1 MIDTFENR
9 AALQTPASL
18 AEAMRDQTIL
28 EAKAIMCDSKHNLI
42 VDLKFMRGLIPREE
56 GAIGIKDGSVRDIA
70 ILSRVNRPV
79 CFLVQDFIRDEYG
92 RITALLS
99 RRAAQ
104 EKCREEFVR
113 KLSPGDVID
122 ARVTHI
128 EPFGVF
134 ADIGCG
140 IVSLLPI
147 DSISVS
153 RIEHPRER
161 FLVGMDIR
169 AVVKCRENARV
180 TLSHKE
186 LLGTWAENAAR
197 FNGGKKQVGGII
209 RSIESY
215 GVFVELAPNLAGLAE
230 VKENIYP
237 GQQASVFIKSI
248 LPTRMKVK
256 LILIETFDPD
266 PKKPSPPEVGHVV
279 IDGHGEGIGLL
290 EHHADL
296 LAQPRHVH
304 AGVVDLDAPVLD
316 GAGDLDAGHQVVHPI
331 QGLEEGGLAAAG
343 GADEG
348 RHLLLGDVHAHVLEG
363 LRRAV
368 PEVQPLG

>member
-1 MIDTFENR
+1 MKFYPEGHLIDTFENR
-9 AALQTPASL
+9 AAMQSPAALS
-18 AEAMRDQTIL
+18 EAMRDGKIL
-28 EAKAIMCDSKHNLI
+28 EARALMCDSKHNLI
-42 VDLKFMRGLIPREE
+42 VDFKFMRGIIPREE

-79 CFLVQDFIRDEYG
+79 CFVVQDFIRDEYG

-104 EKCREEFVR
+104 EICREEYISR
-113 KLSPGDVID
+113 LCPGDVLS
-122 ARVTHI
+122 ARITHI
-128 EPFGVF
+128 EPFGAF

-161 FLVGMDIR
+161 FTVGMDIK
-169 AVVKCRENARV
+169 AVVKSTENGRI

-186 LLGTWAENAAR
+186 LLGTWEENAAK
-197 FNGGKKQVGGII
+197 FKPGETVAGII

-230 VKENIYP
+230 TREHIAP

-248 LPTRMKVK
+248 LPPRMKIK
-256 LILIETFDPD
+256 LIIIETFDTEPI
-266 PKKPSPPEVGHVV
+266 KPTQPEYFFAGEHMDEFLYSPPQSEKYIATVFN
-279 IDGHGEGIGLL
+279 
-290 EHHADL
+290 
-296 LAQPRHVH
+296 
-304 AGVVDLDAPVLD
+304 
-316 GAGDLDAGHQVVHPI
+316 
-331 QGLEEGGLAAAG
+331 
-343 GADEG
+343 
-348 RHLLLGDVHAHVLEG
+348 
-363 LRRAV
+363 
-368 PEVQPLG
+368 

>member
-18 AEAMRDQTIL
+18 AEAMRDGKIL
-28 EAKAIMCDSKHNLI
+28 EAKAVMCDSKHNLI

-56 GAIGIKDGSVRDIA
+56 GALGIKDGTVRDIA

-79 CFLVQDFIRDEYG
+79 CFLVEDFTRDEYG

-113 KLSPGDVID
+113 RLSPGDVIN
-122 ARVTHI
+122 ARITHI

-161 FLVGMDIR
+161 FMVGMDIR
-169 AVVKCRENARV
+169 AVVKCRESARV

-186 LLGTWAENAAR
+186 LLGTWEENAAR
-197 FNGGKKQVGGII
+197 FRPGETVGGII

-215 GVFVELAPNLAGLAE
+215 G
-230 VKENIYP
+230 
-237 GQQASVFIKSI
+237 
-248 LPTRMKVK
+248 
-256 LILIETFDPD
+256 
-266 PKKPSPPEVGHVV
+266 
-279 IDGHGEGIGLL
+279 
-290 EHHADL
+290 
-296 LAQPRHVH
+296 
-304 AGVVDLDAPVLD
+304 
-316 GAGDLDAGHQVVHPI
+316 
-331 QGLEEGGLAAAG
+331 
-343 GADEG
+343 
-348 RHLLLGDVHAHVLEG
+348 
-363 LRRAV
+363 LRTSR
-368 PEVQPLG
+368 